1 MKATR
6 CQPGALLLVLV
17 SFLAMDLFLVRDF
30 SWTLD
35 NIRGK
40 RFWVNF
46 ALSAFVLWVLLF
58 NLRGYWLRHRKIA
71 MGLLV
76 ACAAAYFAQ
85 SAYFG
90 IYRKFVTVFDFRFF
104 IGDPL
109 MTVELWL
116 EHGEMLRPALA
127 AVLASSLLWWVMRQ
141 PASPHRWLR
150 WTKGGLGTAIFL
162 LVTLNWYGAP
172 HFQLAPIAYAGNL
185 ISAVEFSYNR
195 EDCPPKPE
203 LTYREQP
210 AAKAPSMV
218 MVIGESLNVDH
229 MQIYGYP
236 RPTTPNLLR
245 LEQNGQLVA
254 LKNAVSIGPRTLCS
268 VPYMMTGLQGV
279 DPHGVIYSV
288 PTIFNYAK
296 SAGYNTALIT
306 AQDFQW
312 RNVDKIFVDQDM
324 DHFEQGVH
332 FSPDVSVS
340 VGADDRVVLQ
350 QGVKPWLQ
358 RQQDSDKPFMLVVQ
372 MSGSHPPFSRQVPAD
387 MKQFLPEE
395 NPNSINA
402 YDNTVWYTDLVLSE
416 LLEAVRAQAPGAWV
430 FYSSDHGEHVTG
442 KGGAFHGDFMDE
454 VTHNSLL
461 VFPPASALEII
472 RQQEQAPVSQAD
484 IFATMLELMQV
495 DPVTPIDGMSL
506 LQPIP
511 EDRLRVVTAFMK
523 TLHNDPRAALIF
535 PDRSLYE
542 VDFERRNVRLS
553 DGDTVIPYK
562 QLNADYRA
570 IFDRRLERHE
580 GIE

>member
-1 MKATR
+1 MR
-6 CQPGALLLVLV
+6 
-17 SFLAMDLFLVRDF
+17 S
-30 SWTLD
+30 
-35 NIRGK
+35 
-40 RFWVNF
+40 
-46 ALSAFVLWVLLF
+46 
-58 NLRGYWLRHRKIA
+58 
-71 MGLLV
+71 
-76 ACAAAYFAQ
+76 
-85 SAYFG
+85 
-90 IYRKFVTVFDFRFF
+90 VF
-104 IGDPL
+104 
-109 MTVELWL
+109 
-116 EHGEMLRPALA
+116 
-127 AVLASSLLWWVMRQ
+127 
-141 PASPHRWLR
+141 
-150 WTKGGLGTAIFL
+150 
-162 LVTLNWYGAP
+162 
-172 HFQLAPIAYAGNL
+172 
-185 ISAVEFSYNR
+185 
-195 EDCPPKPE
+195 
-203 LTYREQP
+203 
-210 AAKAPSMV
+210 
-218 MVIGESLNVDH
+218 
-229 MQIYGYP
+229 
-236 RPTTPNLLR
+236 
-245 LEQNGQLVA
+245 
-254 LKNAVSIGPRTLCS
+254 GPRTLCS